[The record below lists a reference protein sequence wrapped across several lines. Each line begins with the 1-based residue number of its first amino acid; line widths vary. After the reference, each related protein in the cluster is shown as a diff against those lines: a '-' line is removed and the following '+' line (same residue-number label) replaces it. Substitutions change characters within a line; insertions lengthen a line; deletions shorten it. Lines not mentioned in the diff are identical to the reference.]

1 VDIILGKLDNGAV
14 LPGAF
19 MFLPDKE
26 VATYRKVLT
35 IIKENL
41 HSTAR
46 LQQATLD
53 FERAVMRSFATLF
66 PTVKVIFYI

>member
-1 VDIILGKLDNGAV
+1 VYNILGKLDNGAV

-19 MFLPDKE
+19 MLLPDKE
-26 VATYRKVLT
+26 TATYII